1 LSHNDRVTKA
11 DLRPALLLT
20 LLVGCSSASAPQAPG
35 VEAPP
40 IDDPAVNDT
49 PIANDTVERSK
60 FSTNHDPTTQIRF
73 RTAAEAS
80 ERRAALLRYV
90 WGAPS
95 LPATMP
101 DVTAGVAFPAGA
113 DDIDRD
119 DVESVDLLYATISD
133 SPLRGRSFLFHPAV
147 KNENTDRVVIVHQG
161 HARTLEAGVGKTAG
175 HLLHRGF
182 TVVAMAMPLYGWNGL
197 DAAIFN
203 SHDAMFASAD
213 PADGSIFRP
222 FFEPVVQNV
231 NLVLATMPGLRDIS
245 MIGLSGGG
253 WTTALMAA
261 VDPRISLTIQVAGS
275 VPLYVW
281 DDARWPSGDREQWHT
296 PMFDEDIAPDGSGG
310 GVATY
315 LELYALGG
323 LGEGRRAIQVTGE
336 FDPCCFSGRY
346 SDSYASIV
354 QSRVAAIGAGSWTH
368 VLDSTHAS
376 HLISDFTLASVLD
389 PALGIDA
396 GD

>member
-1 LSHNDRVTKA
+1 MTKA
-11 DLRPALLLT
+11 DLGPALLLT
-20 LLVGCSSASAPQAPG
+20 LLVGCSSPSTPAPD
-35 VEAPP
+35 VEPP
-40 IDDPAVNDT
+40 PVDEPTPNDT
-49 PIANDTVERSK
+49 PIVEDTVERSP
-60 FSTNHDPTTQIRF
+60 FSTNHDPASQIRF
-73 RTAAEAS
+73 HTAAEAA
-80 ERRAALLRYV
+80 ERRATLLRYV
-90 WGAPS
+90 WGVAA
-95 LPATMP
+95 LPATTP

-113 DDIDRD
+113 EGIDRD
-119 DVESVDLLYATISD
+119 DVESIDLLYATISD
-133 SPLRGRSFLFHPAV
+133 SPLRGRSFLFHPVV
-147 KNENTDRVVIVHQG
+147 KNENNDRVVIVHQG

-182 TVVAMAMPLYGWNGL
+182 TVVAMTMPLYGWNGL
-197 DAAIFN
+197 DGSIFR
-203 SHDAMFASAD
+203 SHDAMFADVD
-213 PADGSIFRP
+213 PADGSVFRP

-261 VDPRISLTIQVAGS
+261 IDPRISLTIQVAGS

-323 LGEGRRAIQVTGE
+323 WGEGRRAIQVTGE

-346 SDSYASIV
+346 SDTYESIV
-354 QSRVAAIGAGSWTH
+354 QARVAAIGGGSWTH

-376 HLISDFTLASVLD
+376 HLISDFTLATVLD

-396 GD
+396 SE